1 MIKMATKYFS
11 KQSKLSLSIYG
22 FIIALFVAFLIG
34 IVDYKTGYELSLSI
48 FYLLPITLIVWFV
61 GRKAGVFISMTLPL

>member
-1 MIKMATKYFS
+1 MIKRATEYIPR
-11 KQSKLSLSIYG
+11 QSKLSLSVYG
-22 FIIALFVAFLIG
+22 FIVALSVALLIG
-34 IVDYKTGYELSLSI
+34 IIDYKTGYELSLSI